1 MYQLRKS
8 NWLKQ
13 RETAEVRMS
22 GVIYNPNTNLA
33 LLWTLRLKRPSSMG
47 TIFLFD
53 EISLRVVQLDQL
65 NTPIQRAV
73 GILLI
78 ICLCLLGYVAKVEV
92 DRCKHIKVVSGHY
105 RGAMRSVSLWGAII
119 MIILFVL
126 HLLLRAVYFFDFNR
140 KNFDISS
147 KDLTLGLPNMSFVE
161 IFEMEHIFLAI
172 VSALAWFRMLN
183 YLMLNSRIRFT
194 LKVLKN
200 SFKKS
205 LFYLLL
211 FSVPILAYS
220 LFGYYVFGPRV
231 ANFHT
236 FPLSLETVLVMA
248 FGSFQDDVLS
258 RYPNLGALYLFSF
271 YLVSQHF
278 LNIYFLF
285 GSLLSLARGEYHSII
300 LFFYYDLITLLF
312 LILLF
317 FLR

>member
-1 MYQLRKS
+1 
-8 NWLKQ
+8 
-13 RETAEVRMS
+13 
-22 GVIYNPNTNLA
+22 
-33 LLWTLRLKRPSSMG
+33 
-47 TIFLFD
+47 
-53 EISLRVVQLDQL
+53 
-65 NTPIQRAV
+65 
-73 GILLI
+73 
-78 ICLCLLGYVAKVEV
+78 
-92 DRCKHIKVVSGHY
+92 
-105 RGAMRSVSLWGAII
+105 
-119 MIILFVL
+119 
-126 HLLLRAVYFFDFNR
+126 
-140 KNFDISS
+140 
-147 KDLTLGLPNMSFVE
+147 MSFVE

-271 YLVSQHF
+271 YLVSQTF
-278 LNIYFLF
+278 LKIYFLF
-285 GSLLSLARGEYHSII
+285 VWVLTVFGT
-300 LFFYYDLITLLF
+300 LFFNIF
-312 LILLF
+312 LIF
-317 FLR
+317 F